1 MKLSSLLK
9 PKGLY
14 LSLIGNKK
22 NLRNILIIVVVALIT
37 AYFAYKKYG
46 IPKIKK
52 KTGDVK
58 HNVNKELVKGDQ
70 TAKIYYFYTEWCP
83 YCKKARPEWDKFKN
97 VYKDKTVNG
106 YKIEFIEVDCD
117 KDEATAT
124 QFEVEGYPT
133 IKLVKNGTIVQY
145 DAKPKF
151 ETLEEFVKTSI

>member
-1 MKLSSLLK
+1 MDLVC
-9 PKGLY
+9 GMMMM
-14 LSLIGNKK
+14 
-22 NLRNILIIVVVALIT
+22 RQ
-37 AYFAYKKYG
+37 
-46 IPKIKK
+46 
-52 KTGDVK
+52 
-58 HNVNKELVKGDQ
+58 VNKELVKGDQ

-106 YKIEFIEVDCD
+106 YKLEFIEVDCD

-124 QFEVEGYPT
+124 QFDVEGYPT

-151 ETLEEFVKTSI
+151 ETLEEFVKTSL